1 MQNERK
7 WRVSS
12 GMMTDYAKR
21 RTKVIRKLKVLATP
35 EGPGMGAKNDIQY
48 MLQQL
53 PPESQ
58 IKTARQRRGAMA
70 ALEQAEKSDL
80 YSVSGQRR
88 IAKHKMEKLEKKG
101 VKFKTYK
108 ELNEFGEFMES
119 VRDYSLGR
127 VYDSTK
133 ALELFIDRGEK
144 SGDELLNQ
152 YREWQKAK
160 RGIDT

>member
-1 MQNERK
+1 M
-7 WRVSS
+7 SS
-12 GMMTDYAKR
+12 GMITDYAKR
-21 RTKVIRKLKVLATP
+21 RNKVIRKLKVLAQNRNF
-35 EGPGMGAKNDIQY
+35 GMGAKNDIQY

-58 IKTARQRRGAMA
+58 IVTARQKRGAMS

-88 IAKHKMEKLEKKG
+88 IAKRKMAKLEEFG
-101 VKFKTYK
+101 VEFKTYR

-119 VRDYSLGR
+119 VRDYSLGH

-133 ALELFIDRGEK
+133 ALELFIDRGGK
-144 SGDELLNQ
+144 SGEELLNQ
-152 YREWQKAK
+152 YRDWQKAK
-160 RGIDT
+160 KGTS

>member
-1 MQNERK
+1 M
-7 WRVSS
+7 SS
-12 GMMTDYAKR
+12 GMMTEYAKR
-21 RTKVIRKLKVLATP
+21 RTKVIRKLKVLAQNKNF
-35 EGPGMGAKNDIQY
+35 GMGAKSDIQY

-88 IAKHKMEKLEKKG
+88 IAKRKMTKLEKLG

-133 ALELFIDRGEK
+133 ALELFIDRGGK
-144 SGDELLNQ
+144 SGDELLDQ

-160 RGIDT
+160 RRIDT

>member
-1 MQNERK
+1 M
-7 WRVSS
+7 SS
-12 GMMTDYAKR
+12 GMMIDYAKR
-21 RTKVIRKLKVLATP
+21 RTKVIRKLKVLAQNKNF
-35 EGPGMGAKNDIQY
+35 GMGAKSNIQY

-58 IKTARQRRGAMA
+58 IKTARQRRGAME

-88 IAKHKMEKLEKKG
+88 IARRKMTNLEKLG
-101 VKFKTYK
+101 IKFKTYK

-160 RGIDT
+160 RRIDT

>member
-1 MQNERK
+1 M
-7 WRVSS
+7 SS
-12 GMMTDYAKR
+12 GTMSDYAKR
-21 RTKVIRKLKVLATP
+21 RTKVIRKLKVLAQNKNF
-35 EGPGMGAKNDIQY
+35 GMGAKSNIQY

-58 IKTARQRRGAMA
+58 IKTARQRRGAMS

-88 IAKHKMEKLEKKG
+88 IAKRKMAKLEEFG
-101 VKFKTYK
+101 VKFKTYR

-119 VRDYSLGR
+119 VRDYSLGH

-144 SGDELLNQ
+144 SGEELLNQ
-152 YREWQKAK
+152 YRDWQKAK
-160 RGIDT
+160 KGTS

>member
-1 MQNERK
+1 M
-7 WRVSS
+7 SS

-21 RTKVIRKLKVLATP
+21 RTKVIRKLKVLAQNRNF
-35 EGPGMGAKNDIQY
+35 GMGAKNDIQY

-58 IKTARQRRGAMA
+58 IVTARQRRGAMS

-88 IAKHKMEKLEKKG
+88 IAKRKMAKLEELG
-101 VKFKTYK
+101 LKFKTYR

-119 VRDYSLGR
+119 VRDYSLNH

-133 ALELFIDRGEK
+133 ALELFINRGDK
-144 SGDELLNQ
+144 TGDELLNQ

-160 RGIDT
+160 RGINT

>member
-1 MQNERK
+1 M
-7 WRVSS
+7 SS
-12 GMMTDYAKR
+12 GMITDYAKR
-21 RTKVIRKLKVLATP
+21 RNKVIRKLKVLAQNRNF
-35 EGPGMGAKNDIQY
+35 GMGAKNDIQY

-58 IKTARQRRGAMA
+58 IVTARQKRGAMT

-88 IAKHKMEKLEKKG
+88 IAKRKMAKLEELG
-101 VKFKTYK
+101 VEFKTYR

-119 VRDYSLGR
+119 VRDYSLGH

-133 ALELFIDRGEK
+133 ALELFIDRGGK
-144 SGDELLNQ
+144 SGEELLNQ
-152 YREWQKAK
+152 YRDWQKAK
-160 RGIDT
+160 KGTS

>member
-1 MQNERK
+1 M
-7 WRVSS
+7 SS
-12 GMMTDYAKR
+12 GMVTDYAKR
-21 RTKVIRKLKVLATP
+21 RNKVIRKLKVLAQNRNF
-35 EGPGMGAKNDIQY
+35 GMGAKNDIQY

-58 IKTARQRRGAMA
+58 IVTARQRRGAMT
-70 ALEQAEKSDL
+70 ALERAEKSDL

-88 IAKHKMEKLEKKG
+88 IAKRKMAKLEELG

-119 VRDYSLGR
+119 VRDYSLGH

-144 SGDELLNQ
+144 SGEELLNQ
-152 YREWQKAK
+152 YRDWQKAK
-160 RGIDT
+160 KGTS

>member
-1 MQNERK
+1 M
-7 WRVSS
+7 SS
-12 GMMTDYAKR
+12 GMMIDYAKR
-21 RTKVIRKLKVLATP
+21 RTKVIRKLKVLAQNKNF
-35 EGPGMGAKNDIQY
+35 GMGAKSNIQY

-58 IKTARQRRGAMA
+58 IKTARQRRGAME

-88 IAKHKMEKLEKKG
+88 IARRKMVKLEKLG
-101 VKFKTYK
+101 IKFKTYK

-160 RGIDT
+160 RRIDT

>member
-1 MQNERK
+1 M
-7 WRVSS
+7 SS
-12 GMMTDYAKR
+12 AMATDYAKR
-21 RTKVIRKLKVLATP
+21 RNKVIRKLKVLAQNRNF
-35 EGPGMGAKNDIQY
+35 GMGAKNDIQY

-58 IKTARQRRGAMA
+58 IVTARQRRGAMA

-88 IAKHKMEKLEKKG
+88 IAKRKMAKLEEWG
-101 VKFKTYK
+101 VKFKTYR

-119 VRDYSLGR
+119 VQDYSLGH

-133 ALELFIDRGEK
+133 ALELFIDRGGK

-152 YREWQKAK
+152 YRDWQKAK
-160 RGIDT
+160 KGTN

>member
-1 MQNERK
+1 M
-7 WRVSS
+7 SS
-12 GMMTDYAKR
+12 GMTTDYAKR
-21 RTKVIRKLKVLATP
+21 RTKVIRKLKVLAQNKNF
-35 EGPGMGAKNDIQY
+35 GMGAKSNIQY

-58 IKTARQRRGAMA
+58 IKTARQRRGAMV

-88 IAKHKMEKLEKKG
+88 IARRKMAKLEKLRI
-101 VKFKTYK
+101 KFKTYK

-160 RGIDT
+160 RRIDT

>member
-1 MQNERK
+1 M
-7 WRVSS
+7 SS
-12 GMMTDYAKR
+12 AMVTDYAKR
-21 RTKVIRKLKVLATP
+21 RNKVIRKLKVLAQNSNF
-35 EGPGMGAKNDIQY
+35 GMGAKNDIQY

-58 IKTARQRRGAMA
+58 IVTARQRRGAMS

-88 IAKHKMEKLEKKG
+88 IAKRKMAKLEELG
-101 VKFKTYK
+101 VEFKTYR

-119 VRDYSLGR
+119 VRDYSLGH

-133 ALELFIDRGEK
+133 ALELFIDRGGK
-144 SGDELLNQ
+144 SGEELLNQ
-152 YREWQKAK
+152 YRDWQKAK
-160 RGIDT
+160 KGTS

>member
-1 MQNERK
+1 M
-7 WRVSS
+7 SS
-12 GMMTDYAKR
+12 GMATDYAKR
-21 RTKVIRKLKVLATP
+21 RNKVIRKLKVLAQNRNF
-35 EGPGMGAKNDIQY
+35 GMGAKNDIQY

-58 IKTARQRRGAMA
+58 IVTARQRQGAMS

-88 IAKHKMEKLEKKG
+88 IAKRKMAKLEELG

-119 VRDYSLGR
+119 VRDYSLGHI
-127 VYDSTK
+127 YDSTK
-133 ALELFIDRGEK
+133 ALELFIDRGGK
-144 SGDELLNQ
+144 SGEELLNQ
-152 YREWQKAK
+152 YRDWQKAK
-160 RGIDT
+160 KGTS

>member
-1 MQNERK
+1 M
-7 WRVSS
+7 SS
-12 GMMTDYAKR
+12 GMTTDYAKR
-21 RTKVIRKLKVLATP
+21 RTKVIRKLKVLAQNKNF
-35 EGPGMGAKNDIQY
+35 GMGAKSNIQY

-58 IKTARQRRGAMA
+58 IKTARQKRGAME

-88 IAKHKMEKLEKKG
+88 IARRKMTKLEKLG
-101 VKFKTYK
+101 IKFKTYK

-160 RGIDT
+160 RRIDT

>member
-1 MQNERK
+1 
-7 WRVSS
+7 
-12 GMMTDYAKR
+12 
-21 RTKVIRKLKVLATP
+21 
-35 EGPGMGAKNDIQY
+35 
-48 MLQQL
+48 
-53 PPESQ
+53 
-58 IKTARQRRGAMA
+58 
-70 ALEQAEKSDL
+70 
-80 YSVSGQRR
+80 
-88 IAKHKMEKLEKKG
+88 
-101 VKFKTYK
+101 
-108 ELNEFGEFMES
+108 MES

>member
-1 MQNERK
+1 M
-7 WRVSS
+7 SS
-12 GMMTDYAKR
+12 GMMIDYAKR
-21 RTKVIRKLKVLATP
+21 RTKVIRKLKVLAQNKNF
-35 EGPGMGAKNDIQY
+35 GMGAKSNIQY

-58 IKTARQRRGAMA
+58 IKTARQRRGAME

-88 IAKHKMEKLEKKG
+88 IARRKMAKLEELG

-160 RGIDT
+160 RRIDT

>member
-1 MQNERK
+1 M
-7 WRVSS
+7 SS
-12 GMMTDYAKR
+12 GMITDYAKR
-21 RTKVIRKLKVLATP
+21 RNKVIRKLKVLAQNRNF
-35 EGPGMGAKNDIQY
+35 GMGAKNDIQY

-58 IKTARQRRGAMA
+58 IVTARQRRGAMA

-88 IAKHKMEKLEKKG
+88 IAKRKMARLEELG
-101 VKFKTYK
+101 VKFKTYR

-119 VRDYSLGR
+119 VRDYSLGH

-133 ALELFIDRGEK
+133 ALELFIDRGRK
-144 SGDELLNQ
+144 FGDELLNQ
-152 YREWQKAK
+152 YRDWQKAK
-160 RGIDT
+160 KGTS

>member
-1 MQNERK
+1 M
-7 WRVSS
+7 SS
-12 GMMTDYAKR
+12 GMTTDYAKR
-21 RTKVIRKLKVLATP
+21 RTKVIRKLKVLAQNKNF
-35 EGPGMGAKNDIQY
+35 GMGAKSNIQY

-80 YSVSGQRR
+80 YSVTGQRR
-88 IAKHKMEKLEKKG
+88 IARRKMMKLEKLG
-101 VKFKTYK
+101 IKFKTYK

-133 ALELFIDRGEK
+133 ALELFTDRGEK

-152 YREWQKAK
+152 YRDWQKAK
-160 RGIDT
+160 KGINM

>member
-1 MQNERK
+1 M
-7 WRVSS
+7 SS

-21 RTKVIRKLKVLATP
+21 RTKVIRKLKVLAQNKNF
-35 EGPGMGAKNDIQY
+35 GMGAKSNIQY

-58 IKTARQRRGAMA
+58 IKTARQKRGAVV

-88 IAKHKMEKLEKKG
+88 IARRKMEKLEKLG
-101 VKFKTYK
+101 IKFKTYK

-160 RGIDT
+160 RRIDT

>member
-1 MQNERK
+1 M
-7 WRVSS
+7 SS
-12 GMMTDYAKR
+12 GTMTDYAKR
-21 RTKVIRKLKVLATP
+21 RTKVIRKLKILAQNKNF
-35 EGPGMGAKNDIQY
+35 GMSAKSDIQY

-58 IKTARQRRGAMA
+58 IKTARQRRGAMT

-88 IAKHKMEKLEKKG
+88 IAKRKMEKLEKMG

-144 SGDELLNQ
+144 SGNELLNQ

-160 RGIDT
+160 RGIDM

>member
-1 MQNERK
+1 M
-7 WRVSS
+7 SS
-12 GMMTDYAKR
+12 GMITDYAKR
-21 RTKVIRKLKVLATP
+21 RNKVIRKLKVLAQNRNF
-35 EGPGMGAKNDIQY
+35 GMGAKNDIQY

-58 IKTARQRRGAMA
+58 IVTARQKRGAMA

-88 IAKHKMEKLEKKG
+88 IAKRKMAKLEELG
-101 VKFKTYK
+101 VKFKTYR

-119 VRDYSLGR
+119 VRDYSLGH

-144 SGDELLNQ
+144 SGEELLNQ
-152 YREWQKAK
+152 YRDWQKAK
-160 RGIDT
+160 KGTS

>member
-1 MQNERK
+1 MT
-7 WRVSS
+7 
-12 GMMTDYAKR
+12 TDYAKR
-21 RTKVIRKLKVLATP
+21 RTKVIRKLKVLAQNSNF
-35 EGPGMGAKNDIQY
+35 GMGAKNDIQY

-58 IKTARQRRGAMA
+58 IVTARQRRGAMA
-70 ALEQAEKSDL
+70 ALEHAEKSDL

-88 IAKHKMEKLEKKG
+88 IAKRKMAKLEELG

-119 VRDYSLGR
+119 VRDYSLGH

-133 ALELFIDRGEK
+133 ALELFIERGEK
-144 SGDELLNQ
+144 TGEELLNQ
-152 YREWQKAK
+152 YRDWQRAK
-160 RGIDT
+160 KGTD

>member
-1 MQNERK
+1 M
-7 WRVSS
+7 SS
-12 GMMTDYAKR
+12 GMMIDYAKR
-21 RTKVIRKLKVLATP
+21 RTKVIRKLKVLAQNKNF
-35 EGPGMGAKNDIQY
+35 GMGAKSNIQY

-58 IKTARQRRGAMA
+58 IKTARQKRGAME

-88 IAKHKMEKLEKKG
+88 IARRKMAKLEKLEI
-101 VKFKTYK
+101 KFKTYK

-160 RGIDT
+160 RRIDT

>member
-1 MQNERK
+1 M
-7 WRVSS
+7 SS
-12 GMMTDYAKR
+12 GMTTDYAKR
-21 RTKVIRKLKVLATP
+21 RTRVIRKLKVLAQNRNF
-35 EGPGMGAKNDIQY
+35 GMGAKNDIQY

-58 IKTARQRRGAMA
+58 IVTARQRRGAMS
-70 ALEQAEKSDL
+70 ALERAEKSDL

-88 IAKHKMEKLEKKG
+88 IVKRKMAKLEELG

-119 VRDYSLGR
+119 VRDYSLGH

-144 SGDELLNQ
+144 SGEELLNQ
-152 YREWQKAK
+152 YRDWQKAK
-160 RGIDT
+160 KGTN

>member
-1 MQNERK
+1 M
-7 WRVSS
+7 SS
-12 GMMTDYAKR
+12 GMTTDYAKR
-21 RTKVIRKLKVLATP
+21 RTKVIRKLKVLAQNKNF
-35 EGPGMGAKNDIQY
+35 GMGAKSNIQY

-58 IKTARQRRGAMA
+58 IKTARQRRGAME

-88 IAKHKMEKLEKKG
+88 IARRKMAKLEKLEI
-101 VKFKTYK
+101 KFKTYK

-152 YREWQKAK
+152 YRGWQKAK
-160 RGIDT
+160 RRIDT

>member
-1 MQNERK
+1 M
-7 WRVSS
+7 SS
-12 GMMTDYAKR
+12 GMITDYAKR
-21 RTKVIRKLKVLATP
+21 RNKVIRKLKVLAQNRNF
-35 EGPGMGAKNDIQY
+35 GMGAKNDIQY

-58 IKTARQRRGAMA
+58 IATARQKRGAMA

-88 IAKHKMEKLEKKG
+88 IAKRKMAKLEEFG
-101 VKFKTYK
+101 VEFKTYR

-119 VRDYSLGR
+119 VRDYSLGH

-133 ALELFIDRGEK
+133 ALELFIDRGGK
-144 SGDELLNQ
+144 SGEELLNQ

-160 RGIDT
+160 KGTS

>member
-1 MQNERK
+1 M
-7 WRVSS
+7 SS

-21 RTKVIRKLKVLATP
+21 RTKVIRKLKVLAQNKNF
-35 EGPGMGAKNDIQY
+35 GMGAKSNIQY

-88 IAKHKMEKLEKKG
+88 IARRKMAKLEKLG
-101 VKFKTYK
+101 VKFENYK

-160 RGIDT
+160 REIDT

>member
-1 MQNERK
+1 M
-7 WRVSS
+7 SS

-21 RTKVIRKLKVLATP
+21 RTKAIRKLKVLAQNKIF
-35 EGPGMGAKNDIQY
+35 GMGAKSNIQY

-58 IKTARQRRGAMA
+58 IKTARQRRGAMT

-88 IAKHKMEKLEKKG
+88 IAKRKMAKLKKLG
-101 VKFKTYK
+101 IEFKTYK

-160 RGIDT
+160 RRIDT

>member
-1 MQNERK
+1 M
-7 WRVSS
+7 SS

-21 RTKVIRKLKVLATP
+21 RAKVIRKLKVLAQNKNF
-35 EGPGMGAKNDIQY
+35 GMGAKSNIQY
-48 MLQQL
+48 ILQQL

-58 IKTARQRRGAMA
+58 IKTARQRRGAMQ

-88 IAKHKMEKLEKKG
+88 IAKRKMEKLEKKG
-101 VKFKTYK
+101 VKFKTFK

>member
-1 MQNERK
+1 M
-7 WRVSS
+7 SS
-12 GMMTDYAKR
+12 GMTTDYAKR
-21 RTKVIRKLKVLATP
+21 RTKVIRKLKVLAQNKNF
-35 EGPGMGAKNDIQY
+35 GMGAKSNIQY

-58 IKTARQRRGAMA
+58 IKTARQRRGAMV

-88 IAKHKMEKLEKKG
+88 IARRKTAKLEKLG
-101 VKFKTYK
+101 IKFKTYK

-160 RGIDT
+160 RRIDT

>member
-1 MQNERK
+1 M
-7 WRVSS
+7 SS
-12 GMMTDYAKR
+12 GMITDYAKR
-21 RTKVIRKLKVLATP
+21 RNKVIRKLKVLAQNHNF
-35 EGPGMGAKNDIQY
+35 GMGAKNDIQY

-58 IKTARQRRGAMA
+58 IVTARQRRGAMF

-88 IAKHKMEKLEKKG
+88 IAKRKMAKLEELG
-101 VKFKTYK
+101 VKFNTYR

-119 VRDYSLGR
+119 VRDYSLGH

-133 ALELFIDRGEK
+133 ALELFIDRGGK
-144 SGDELLNQ
+144 SGEELLNQ
-152 YREWQKAK
+152 YRDWQKAK
-160 RGIDT
+160 KGTS

>member
-1 MQNERK
+1 M
-7 WRVSS
+7 SS
-12 GMMTDYAKR
+12 GMTTDYAKR
-21 RTKVIRKLKVLATP
+21 RTKVIRKLKVLAQNKNF
-35 EGPGMGAKNDIQY
+35 GMGAKSNIQY

-58 IKTARQRRGAMA
+58 IRTARQRRGAMT

-88 IAKHKMEKLEKKG
+88 IARRKMEKLEKLG
-101 VKFKTYK
+101 IKFKTYK

-160 RGIDT
+160 RGFDT

>member
-1 MQNERK
+1 M
-7 WRVSS
+7 SS
-12 GMMTDYAKR
+12 GMVTDYAKR
-21 RTKVIRKLKVLATP
+21 RNKVIRKLKVLAQNRNF
-35 EGPGMGAKNDIQY
+35 GMGAKNDIQY

-58 IKTARQRRGAMA
+58 IVTARQRRGAMS
-70 ALEQAEKSDL
+70 ALERAEKSDL

-88 IAKHKMEKLEKKG
+88 IAKRKMAKLEELG

-119 VRDYSLGR
+119 VRDYSLGH

-144 SGDELLNQ
+144 SGEELLNQ
-152 YREWQKAK
+152 YRDWQKAK
-160 RGIDT
+160 KGTS